1 MPQARCRPSPAEHLC
16 VACESVCHS
25 ERVEVDARRRPWGR
39 DDRASPSSCRAGGHM
54 HSTTCCRGIR
64 MLVPRVPAHSCPSS
78 SFLIVTPHSGSTEAH
93 LRVQRKRLTVGLS
106 VRHVHVACR
115 PTRELSLTASPP
127 RVFLHFGRAVPVAR
141 VRRVWQVQVCRRRAV
156 GPAPAC
162 LWAVNG
168 PCCVYT
174 VYIAVRF
181 DGCSLQRGPGRAAGA

>member
-1 MPQARCRPSPAEHLC
+1 MSRASRCVTA
-16 VACESVCHS
+16 SVS
-25 ERVEVDARRRPWGR
+25 RSMLDDARGDVMTARHPA
-39 DDRASPSSCRAGGHM
+39 RAALAAICTAQHV
-54 HSTTCCRGIR
+54 RGIR

-78 SFLIVTPHSGSTEAH
+78 SLIVTPHSGSTEAH

-141 VRRVWQVQVCRRRAV
+141 VRRVWQVQVYRRRAV

-168 PCCVYT
+168 PCCVLRCIIPYSRT
-174 VYIAVRF
+174 V
-181 DGCSLQRGPGRAAGA
+181 

>member
-1 MPQARCRPSPAEHLC
+1 VSRASRCVTA
-16 VACESVCHS
+16 SVS
-25 ERVEVDARRRPWGR
+25 RSMLDDARGDVMTARHPA
-39 DDRASPSSCRAGGHM
+39 RAALAAICTAQHV
-54 HSTTCCRGIR
+54 RGIR

-106 VRHVHVACR
+106 VRHVHVAWPR
-115 PTRELSLTASPP
+115 HARASPP

-141 VRRVWQVQVCRRRAV
+141 VRRVWQVQVYRRRAV

-168 PCCVYT
+168 PCCVLRVSYR
-174 VYIAVRF
+174 IAVRF
-181 DGCSLQRGPGRAAGA
+181 DGCSVAQAARRGRKADTRV

>member
-54 HSTTCCRGIR
+54 HSTTCSRYTDVSPPGPGPLLSVVVVSYCD
-64 MLVPRVPAHSCPSS
+64 PS
-78 SFLIVTPHSGSTEAH
+78 
-93 LRVQRKRLTVGLS
+93 LRVHRGSPQGAKKAANGGSLSAPRARRLQADAL
-106 VRHVHVACR
+106 
-115 PTRELSLTASPP
+115 ELSLTASPP

-141 VRRVWQVQVCRRRAV
+141 VRRVWQVQVYRRRAV

-174 VYIAVRF
+174 VYI
-181 DGCSLQRGPGRAAGA
+181 

>member
-1 MPQARCRPSPAEHLC
+1 MSRASRCVTA
-16 VACESVCHS
+16 SVS
-25 ERVEVDARRRPWGR
+25 RSMLDDARGDVMTARHPA
-39 DDRASPSSCRAGGHM
+39 RAALAAICTAQHV
-54 HSTTCCRGIR
+54 RGIR

-141 VRRVWQVQVCRRRAV
+141 VRRVWQVQVYRRRAV

-174 VYIAVRF
+174 VYSRTV
-181 DGCSLQRGPGRAAGA
+181 